1 MMQEWHQAEYQRR
14 MAPQVQIALDRLK
27 LKYEKNSPFA
37 DFGVGRHAATPV
49 LRELA
54 KENNLPNG
62 EPSPWLFEWI
72 ETLEEMPWMSHPL
85 PKPLEEEESLRGA
98 FLLADSVI
106 KKHVVQEK
114 VLPTEGW
121 SHFVQRVFEE
131 EWVKK
136 VGSMAGA
143 ANKKGDQTVTVWTL
157 GEFVAFVEKVVARLN
172 AIGYRLRTPAETRLR
187 TLLERASRGESL
199 HEEGAW

>member
-1 MMQEWHQAEYQRR
+1 
-14 MAPQVQIALDRLK
+14 
-27 LKYEKNSPFA
+27 
-37 DFGVGRHAATPV
+37 
-49 LRELA
+49 
-54 KENNLPNG
+54 
-62 EPSPWLFEWI
+62 
-72 ETLEEMPWMSHPL
+72 MSHPL

-143 ANKKGDQTVTVWTL
+143 ANIQAPNTGRDA
-157 GEFVAFVEKVVARLN
+157 VADF
-172 AIGYRLRTPAETRLR
+172 IGKSL
-187 TLLERASRGESL
+187 SRGEPS
-199 HEEGAW
+199 